1 MMKRRVIAGIL
12 SVLMAASLM
21 TGCGGSAAPVP
32 AEPVAEAE
40 DGSAEA
46 ETVEM
51 ETAESEAAEPA
62 AEEAASEIAAAD
74 EDSFAKTVSTFMAE
88 HGRPVGDLIVDLEAP
103 VPEELTEEEGAELD
117 RAMRAYTPGVDSL
130 LVNNAKNFYF
140 YSKLSSE
147 QQEIYDAIHMLAE
160 DPTNT
165 DNVAVVEVKT
175 TLDNTYYQN
184 TIAPA
189 YYALLYDHP
198 ELFWLYANVDNHLI
212 FGSLMQNGKTLLY
225 LGYDEPYKNYETDMK
240 AFNQA
245 AADFLKD
252 IDLKGSNI
260 EIADAIHDKLI
271 DMVIYDDYVA
281 ENKVGADLAHSA
293 YGALVANSRGDKNTC
308 VCDGYSLAYVY
319 LCQQAGLDAVFLC
332 GMAGAN
338 EKEAGGHAWSMVS
351 IDGKWKEVDS
361 CWDDWDDMFEL
372 ILAEF
377 GSKSDGDSKKIVEA
391 ASNEEFRKSVEHYL
405 DRVSTDYIT
414 KFNDVESFVYPFD
427 DGTAFVILSESVHVR
442 MDKLGNGGPDGALM
456 KLAPI
461 AE

>member
-1 MMKRRVIAGIL
+1 MKRTVIYIATDGTSAIDL
-12 SVLMAASLM
+12 STVASATDMVITSEPYRRGDGRNMDKL
-21 TGCGGSAAPVP
+21 TIDAPVVGEISTEKQRD
-32 AEPVAEAE
+32 AVNRWVTNWLEKRTKLF
-40 DGSAEA
+40 GK
-46 ETVEM
+46 TVE
-51 ETAESEAAEPA
+51 ESARIKTEVRKEKDGDDPDKIW
-62 AEEAASEIAAAD
+62 EIP
-74 EDSFAKTVSTFMAE
+74 SITVE
-88 HGRPVGDLIVDLEAP
+88 
-103 VPEELTEEEGAELD
+103 VPYG
-117 RAMRAYTPGVDSL
+117 
-130 LVNNAKNFYF
+130 
-140 YSKLSSE
+140 KLSSE
-147 QQEIYDAIHMLAE
+147 QKEIYDAIYMLAE
-160 DPTNT
+160 DPTNI

-189 YYALLYDHP
+189 YFALLYDHP
-198 ELFWLYANVDNHLI
+198 ELFWLYANVDNHLV
-212 FGSLMQNGKTLLY
+212 FGSLEQNGKTLLY

-252 IDLKGSNI
+252 INLKGSNI

-271 DMVIYDDYVA
+271 DLVVYDDYVA
-281 ENKVGADLAHSA
+281 KNQVSADLAHSA

-338 EKEAGGHAWSMVS
+338 EQEAGGHAWSMVS

-372 ILAEF
+372 LLKEF
-377 GSKSDGDSKKIVEA
+377 GSKSDGDSRKIVEA
-391 ASNEEFRKSVEHYL
+391 ASNEDFQKSVEHYL

-442 MDKLGNGGPDGALM
+442 MDKVNSGGADAALM